1 VFRPDLLAV
10 MMDGMR
16 RTPEDGDLKAS
27 VLDVREAKR
36 STGREVPPM
45 GIGSTLLLKG
55 LEAERVLILDA
66 SAMNACNA
74 YVALSRASK
83 SVTVIADKPVI
94 GRRV

>member
-1 VFRPDLLAV
+1 

-16 RTPEDGDLKAS
+16 RTPEDKDLKAS

-45 GIGSTLLLKG
+45 AIGSTLLLKG

-66 SAMNACNA
+66 STMNA
-74 YVALSRASK
+74 
-83 SVTVIADKPVI
+83 
-94 GRRV
+94 